1 MSHWPLTPED
11 VTRPA
16 YRSVAQ
22 GIVAAI
28 GAGSLRPGDRLPAH
42 RDLAWQLGISVQTV
56 SRAYEELIRAD
67 MVSGEVGRG
76 TFVKSGPRDTV
87 EIPWHRTSASRA
99 PLDLSLMTP
108 VHLPQIADAWRD
120 ALQRIAAHPPHETMF
135 ALRPGETLARYGA
148 AASAWLARCGLIVQP
163 ARTLVTNGVTPAM
176 FVALMTVARHGDVIA
191 CEAATSHTLKPA
203 ARQLGLRLQGIAQDA
218 RGMLPEA
225 LVEAAAGSG
234 GQMKALY
241 LLPSGAGPY
250 AHVIDRERRAELARA
265 ASAAGLF
272 ILECDPLGPLAPRR
286 PPPVASFAPERSF
299 YFTGLTKCLSP
310 GLRFGILAMP
320 DHLAERTVN
329 RHLSV
334 SWMATPII
342 AEIAVDWMESGL
354 ADDLLQAHR
363 KELAARN
370 RQAQRALGPESAGF
384 AYGLHRWLPLPEG
397 LGERAFQR
405 QALRNGVAVAT
416 GANFAVTDRRPAI
429 RLCLGGLGRGELEQA
444 LGILAALLPMPGHPP
459 G

>member
-1 MSHWPLTPED
+1 MSHWPLIPED
-11 VTRPA
+11 ITRPA

-28 GAGSLRPGDRLPAH
+28 GDGALRPGDRLPAH
-42 RDLAWQLGISVQTV
+42 RELAWQLGISVQTV

-76 TFVKSGPRDTV
+76 TFVKSGPRETV
-87 EIPWHRTSASRA
+87 EIPWHRKRESR
-99 PLDLSLMTP
+99 PRLDLSLMSP
-108 VHLPQIADAWRD
+108 VQLPQIADAWRCSM
-120 ALQRIAAHPPHETMF
+120 QRIAQKLPHETMF
-135 ALRPGETLARYGA
+135 GLRPGETLARYGA
-148 AASAWLARCGLIVQP
+148 AASDWLARCGLIARP
-163 ARTLVTNGVTPAM
+163 ARVLVANGVTPAM

-191 CEAATSHTLKPA
+191 TEAATSHTLKPA
-203 ARQLGLRLQGIAQDA
+203 ARQLGLRLQGIAHDA

-225 LVEAAAGSG
+225 LAEAAAAAS
-234 GQMKALY
+234 GQMKAVY

-250 AHVIDRERRAELARA
+250 AQVMDSDRRAALAQVA
-265 ASAAGLF
+265 EAAGLF
-272 ILECDPLGPLAPRR
+272 VLECDPLGPLVTRR
-286 PPPVASFAPERSF
+286 PPPVASFAPNRSF

-342 AEIAVDWMESGL
+342 AEIAADWMESGV
-354 ADDLLQAHR
+354 ADTILQAHR

-370 RQAQRALGPESAGF
+370 RMAQRLLGPGSAGF
-384 AYGLHRWLPLPEG
+384 AHGLHRWLPLPEG
-397 LGERAFQR
+397 IAERAFQR
-405 QALRNGVAVAT
+405 QALRNGVAVAA

-429 RLCLGGLGRGELEQA
+429 RVCLGGLGRGELEQA
-444 LGILAALLPMPGHPP
+444 LGILASLLPAPGQPT